1 MIALRADAL
10 RVNTLVAQ
18 LEDDD
23 ADHWSRVR
31 MVAAAIPPDADLDDR
46 ADVVRGLFAARMC
59 VADFGDVIEDAIEI
73 ARERRP
79 QS

>member
-1 MIALRADAL
+1 MIAARIDTS
-10 RVNTLVAQ
+10 RVVAITAQ
-18 LEDDD
+18 LENDD

-59 VADFGDVIEDAIEI
+59 VADFADVIDDAIEI
-73 ARERRP
+73 ARERRA
-79 QS
+79 

>member
-31 MVAAAIPPDADLDDR
+31 MVAAAIPPDCDLDDR

-59 VADFGDVIEDAIEI
+59 VADFGDVIDDAIEI
-73 ARERRP
+73 ARERRA
-79 QS
+79 

>member
-46 ADVVRGLFAARMC
+46 ADVVRGLFAARLC
-59 VADFGDVIEDAIEI
+59 VADFATVLDDAIEI
-73 ARERRP
+73 ARERRA
-79 QS
+79 

>member
-73 ARERRP
+73 ARERRA